1 MINIISG
8 LILAVYSILGTYHQI
23 FGAENTR
30 KLLELLHI
38 PLSYNQT
45 ISIGFISLAIV
56 LVTHIIR
63 IKLLEKWS

>member
-1 MINIISG
+1 MINVISG
-8 LILAVYSILGTYHQI
+8 LILVVYSILGIYHEI

-45 ISIGFISLAIV
+45 ICVGFLSFAIM
-56 LVTHIIR
+56 LVTYFIR
-63 IKLLEKWS
+63 TKLLGRK